1 MGFKTVVLESGVQA
15 HSLEQRAKKIVGND
29 AFVWLLS
36 LLFLLLLLLL
46 SPSLP
51 PPPPLSLS
59 LSLSLSIS
67 TSLALSENHKW
78 FDKKWSGCV
87 KK

>member
-15 HSLEQRAKKIVGND
+15 HLHEQRAKKIVGND

-36 LLFLLLLLLL
+36 LLLLLLRLL
-46 SPSLP
+46 SPSLL

-59 LSLSLSIS
+59 LSTL
-67 TSLALSENHKW
+67 LALSENHKW

>member
-15 HSLEQRAKKIVGND
+15 HLHEQRAKKIVGND

-46 SPSLP
+46 RLLSPSLL

-59 LSLSLSIS
+59 LHIAC
-67 TSLALSENHKW
+67 TE
-78 FDKKWSGCV
+78 
-87 KK
+87 

>member
-15 HSLEQRAKKIVGND
+15 HLHEQRAKKIVGND

-36 LLFLLLLLLL
+36 LLLLLLRLL
-46 SPSLP
+46 SPSLL

-59 LSLSLSIS
+59 LHIAC
-67 TSLALSENHKW
+67 TE
-78 FDKKWSGCV
+78 
-87 KK
+87 

>member
-36 LLFLLLLLLL
+36 LLLLLLL

-51 PPPPLSLS
+51 PPPPPPS